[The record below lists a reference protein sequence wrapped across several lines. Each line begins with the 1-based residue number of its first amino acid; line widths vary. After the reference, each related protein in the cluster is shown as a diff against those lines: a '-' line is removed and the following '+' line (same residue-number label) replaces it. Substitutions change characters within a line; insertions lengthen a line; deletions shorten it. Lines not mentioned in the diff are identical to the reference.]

1 MLGFGP
7 ISSRSISGSPFSLI
21 AVTMAISATGAITF
35 DGTADTKLYQNIAA
49 TGSITFGGAA
59 TWYCYY
65 NQIATGGI
73 TFSGSALLR
82 VIGRPFVFTAIPER
96 LTFTGN
102 ADRYTFA
109 ARADNYTF
117 RGMR

>member
-1 MLGFGP
+1 MLGIGP
-7 ISSRSISGSPFSLI
+7 ISSRGISGSPFKLVVV
-21 AVTMAISATGAITF
+21 AAAMSATGAITF
-35 DGTADTKLYQNIAA
+35 SGAADTKLYQNIAA
-49 TGSITFGGAA
+49 TGSITFGGTA

-65 NQIATGGI
+65 NQVATGAI

-102 ADRYTFA
+102 SDRYTFVA
-109 ARADNYTF
+109 KADNYTF